1 MSEFFG
7 STSMPTGLPLLMA
20 ISTLAWI
27 VFLIHFAYQVRT
39 KGWLAGINQTAGFLI
54 ALALGSTVITS
65 AVWNWAPRQVASRVS
80 TSAGWQL
87 IQDASGGTLRLGD
100 TAAQLAQNQGVA
112 QSSGQY
118 VVDTGGGPVV
128 VTSVPSGGVLTL
140 TQPVVSGFN
149 YEPLDSVPVV
159 IVAAQLQLKHWDAT
173 GWDLPA
179 VADRQGTACGKWLD
193 PQGQRWLVA
202 CPASGGVIFPADQ
215 TDWRSAGI
223 TFSEPTPAPTPVP
236 SKSPEEINRLVGQC
250 WAEWA
255 GSVTLRYVTDGLGAA
270 VLPYGTHWTL
280 TGPGGF
286 LDFGSWAGAKD
297 EIWKLSSQE
306 LGIQDYIING
316 DLARSFMGSDDSA
329 SVAYVGTGG
338 MCTVR

>member
-1 MSEFFG
+1 MKDFFG
-7 STSMPTGLPLLMA
+7 LPDMPVGLPLLMA
-20 ISTLAWI
+20 FSVLVWI
-27 VFLIHFAYQVRT
+27 IFLIHFSYQVRT

-100 TAAQLAQNQGVA
+100 QAAAIAQEQGVTA
-112 QSSGQY
+112 GSSQY
-118 VVDTGGGPVV
+118 VVNGPVV
-128 VTSVPSGGVLTL
+128 VTAVPSGGVL

-173 GWDLPA
+173 GWDMPG
-179 VADRQGTACGKWLD
+179 VGDRKGTACGKWLD
-193 PQGQRWLVA
+193 PAGQKWLVA

-215 TDWRSAGI
+215 VDWRGAGI
-223 TFSEPTPAPTPVP
+223 SFPEPTPASAPIPT
-236 SKSPEEINRLVGQC
+236 KTPEELNKLIGAC
-250 WAEWA
+250 WAEFA
-255 GSVTLRYVTDGLGAA
+255 TAVNLRYVTDKIGAA

-286 LDFGSWAGAKD
+286 LDFGSWTGAKD
-297 EIWKLSSQE
+297 EVWYLNSDE
-306 LGIQDYIING
+306 LGIQNYAING
-316 DLARSFMGSDDSA
+316 DLARSFPGNDDSA
-329 SVAYVGTGG
+329 TVSYIGTGG